1 MKKRFLPIIAAFC
14 AAATLSAKTVY
25 VDNVRGNDSFPGTQT
40 QPVASIIRGLALLK
54 TSDTLEVINS
64 GKPYQMPYPGVNGV
78 TLSISASGTMDKPL
92 RINGNG
98 SVITGL
104 AVIPDNKWKKE
115 GDFYTLPFW
124 PMSNMYKGYKQ
135 QNYWLDKTQIWW
147 VDGKAAPNCKNLDE
161 LRKTPGGFWWNK
173 AEKKVLFHLPKGKKL
188 ADLKV
193 ELPANSGFSIHGSHV
208 IVKDFY
214 VIHSWNDGFDTSG
227 SNYKGMYKNCVAVE
241 NCGQGFSCHGTG
253 QTYYEDCAA
262 IRCASS
268 GTCDVH
274 WSHSRYNRCIFYD
287 NTFEAGVYTVD
298 EGLHSYSDCIIAG
311 NEPFEQI
318 WQITNSAQ
326 HFSNCL
332 ILGTPGKDILKM
344 QDGIVTF
351 RHCTISG
358 GNGFCRVSSSGNG
371 QIAIDSCVI
380 TGMEKYLFMLNGT
393 ALKRTLMRGNL
404 YLDNKGISINGKMYQ
419 ESNWKE
425 FLELAKRREKDSL
438 FFDGKTVPSVKN
450 APAGLKL
457 KNRYGTPVI
466 PGAKLP
472 DSVLKRFEQLK
483 KIKATPAGIS
493 FE

>member
-1 MKKRFLPIIAAFC
+1 MKKRFLPIIAAFF

-25 VDNVRGNDSFPGTQT
+25 VDNVRGNDSFPGTQK
-40 QPVASIIRGLALLK
+40 QPVASIHKGLSLLK
-54 TSDTLEVINS
+54 KSDHLEVINT
-64 GKPYQMPYPGVNGV
+64 GKPYQRPYPGQGNAPTYTVAV
-78 TLSISASGTMDKPL
+78 SGTLENPVV
-92 RINGNG
+92 INGNG
-98 SVITGL
+98 AVITGL
-104 AVIPDNKWKKE
+104 AIIPEGKWKKE
-115 GDFYTLPFW
+115 GEFYSLPFW
-124 PMSNMYKGYKQ
+124 PMCNMYKGYKQ
-135 QNYWLDKTQIWW
+135 QNYWFDKNKIWW
-147 VDGKAAPNCKNLDE
+147 VDGKAAPNCKSLDE
-161 LRKTPGGFWWNK
+161 LKKTPGGFWWNK
-173 AEKKVLFHLPKGKKL
+173 AEKKVLFHLPDGKKL
-188 ADLKV
+188 ADFKI
-193 ELPANSGFSIHGSHV
+193 ELPANSGFYIQSSHA
-208 IVKDFY
+208 IVKNFY
-214 VIHSWNDGFDTSG
+214 VTHSVNDGFDTAG
-227 SNYKGMYKNCVAVE
+227 TNYIATYKNCVAVE

-274 WSHSRYNRCIFYD
+274 WSYSRYNRCIFYD

-351 RHCTISG
+351 RNCTITG
-358 GNGFCRVSSSGNG
+358 GNGFCRVPSSGNG

-393 ALKRTLMRGNL
+393 AIKRTLMRGNL
-404 YLDNKGISINGKMYQ
+404 YLNNKGISMNGKTYQ

-425 FLELAKRREKDSL
+425 FQELSKRREKDSL
-438 FFDGKTVPSVKN
+438 FLNGKT
-450 APAGLKL
+450 APVGLKL
-457 KNRYGTPVI
+457 KNRYGTPII

-483 KIKATPAGIS
+483 KIKASPAGIS
-493 FE
+493 FK